1 MSLGL
6 RSFSAALLFRLGVAD
21 NLLLALWPLDGRGIL
36 VALTLILDRVVPFL
50 VGGLESVGE
59 FGSEGQSSD
68 RESSQACDD
77 MVSAG
82 YRSWTDCRVGISLH
96 PSSPCDRR
104 DQTQSQPV
112 AERCSQC

>member
-6 RSFSAALLFRLGVAD
+6 RSLRAALLFRLGVAD
-21 NLLLALWPLDGRGIL
+21 NLLLTLWPLDGRGIL
-36 VALTLILDRVVPFL
+36 VPLALTLDFVVPFL
-50 VGGLESVGE
+50 VGGLELVGE

-82 YRSWTDCRVGISLH
+82 YRSWTGCRVGISSH
-96 PSSPCDRR
+96 P
-104 DQTQSQPV
+104 
-112 AERCSQC
+112 

>member
-6 RSFSAALLFRLGVAD
+6 RSYSAALLFRLGVAD

-36 VALTLILDRVVPFL
+36 VPLVLILDFVVLFL
-50 VGGLESVGE
+50 VGGLELGGE
-59 FGSEGQSSD
+59 SGSEGQSSD

-82 YRSWTDCRVGISLH
+82 SRSWTDCRVEVSSH
-96 PSSPCDRR
+96 P
-104 DQTQSQPV
+104 
-112 AERCSQC
+112 